1 MPLDFSWVQ
10 DYIGCFLY
18 LVGMRFMEL
27 RHLRYFQAVAQEGS
41 FTRAAVRL
49 HIAQPPLSRQIRQLE
64 DELGVTLIER
74 GSRALKLTEAGR
86 FLLEQSLQ
94 LTARL
99 DEIVQGT
106 RRLGRHER
114 GWFGI
119 GFVPSTLYG
128 FVPELIRR
136 LREADPRIEVGLAE
150 MTTLPQLEALKA
162 GRIDVGIGRIL
173 LDDPAIERR
182 VLMAEPLVAALP
194 LRHPLARRRR
204 VGIAELA
211 AQPFV
216 LYPARPRPNYADHV
230 LGLFRAAG
238 HTPRVV
244 QEANELQTAIGLV
257 AAGLGVTVVPASVHR
272 LHRADIAHVP
282 IDADTFVSPVILSYR
297 KDDHSPFLADAIA
310 LAVQLANAE
319 AAGAKQATTSPSDV

>member
-1 MPLDFSWVQ
+1 
-10 DYIGCFLY
+10 
-18 LVGMRFMEL
+18 MEL
-27 RHLRYFQAVAQEGS
+27 RHLRYFQAVAREGS
-41 FTRAAVRL
+41 FTRAAAQL

-64 DELGVTLIER
+64 EELGVLLLER
-74 GSRALKLTEAGR
+74 NSRSLKLTEAGR

-94 LTARL
+94 LTSRL

-106 RRLGRHER
+106 RRLGRTER

-136 LREADPRIEVGLAE
+136 LREADGRVEVGLAE
-150 MTTLPQLEALKA
+150 MTTLPQIEALKA
-162 GRIDVGIGRIL
+162 GRIDMGIGRIL
-173 LDDPAIERR
+173 FDDPAIERCM
-182 VLMAEPLVAALP
+182 LMAEPLVAAVP
-194 LRHPLARRRR
+194 LQHPLARKRR
-204 VGIAELA
+204 VGIAQLA

-238 HTPRVV
+238 YAPRVV

-257 AAGLGVTVVPASVHR
+257 AAGLGVTVVPESVQR
-272 LHRADIAHVP
+272 LHRAEVAHLS
-282 IDADTFVSPVILSYR
+282 IDSAAFVSPVILSYR
-297 KDDHSPFLADAIA
+297 KDDSSRF
-310 LAVQLANAE
+310 LANAVRLAKE
-319 AAGAKQATTSPSDV
+319 LAGGGRAVRGA